1 MMSSLLSSACRPA
14 DRPSFSIVARMIM
27 RSNIKQRRAA
37 ALFAS
42 TLWSLITSTL
52 NANSRNASSHSARS
66 VRLNGIGQPHRVAY
80 QTHHSANQLKHSA
93 AVTHRRF
100 ALFLLASLAVPVTAH
115 GEVGA
120 TPEFQLT
127 DTCPASFGLIDD
139 GCVLRSRYREY
150 RSLHDAGVGG
160 LKTGLPPLREGFT
173 PQQIDLG
180 RYLFFD
186 PVLSADGSVS
196 CASCHDPAQ
205 GFADGRA
212 QAVGINGQILPRSAP
227 SLWNIGFFSTLL
239 WDGSKSSLEEQMQGP
254 LYSPVEMGSNPAQL
268 IEALNGNQTYRALFE
283 QAFDK
288 SPIAV
293 DQIYTAI
300 TAFESSLISLNS
312 RYDLYAHGYHAAL
325 NADEIAGL
333 NVFRSFVARC
343 GECHTPP
350 LFSNQ
355 QMAVLGVAD
364 APGELIDPGAEAI
377 TGDASQRGA
386 FRVPSLRNI
395 VRTAPYMHRGQ
406 KATLE
411 DAARFYTGGR
421 GHEVPEGESLMI
433 HWHIWEPRLTDREI
447 TLLATFMGTL
457 TDEAFMPEI
466 PTSVPSGLPVGGVAQ
481 SQQAPTEPLVHNKA
495 EIAATNSA
503 LHKNRP

>member
-1 MMSSLLSSACRPA
+1 L
-14 DRPSFSIVARMIM
+14 
-27 RSNIKQRRAA
+27 
-37 ALFAS
+37 
-42 TLWSLITSTL
+42 
-52 NANSRNASSHSARS
+52 RN
-66 VRLNGIGQPHRVAY
+66 
-80 QTHHSANQLKHSA
+80 
-93 AVTHRRF
+93 
-100 ALFLLASLAVPVTAH
+100 
-115 GEVGA
+115 
-120 TPEFQLT
+120 
-127 DTCPASFGLIDD
+127 
-139 GCVLRSRYREY
+139 RYREY
-150 RSLHDAGVGG
+150 RSLRDAGVGG
-160 LKTGLPPLREGFT
+160 LKTGLPPLREGFS

-186 PVLSADGSVS
+186 PVLSADGSIS

-212 QAVGINGQILPRSAP
+212 HAVGIDGQTLPRSAP

-239 WDGSKSSLEEQMQGP
+239 WDGSKTSLEEQMQGP
-254 LYSPVEMGSNPAQL
+254 LYSPVEMGNNPAAL
-268 IEALNGNQTYRALFE
+268 LKALNGNQTYRALFE
-283 QAFDK
+283 QAFGK
-288 SPIAV
+288 SPVAL

-325 NADEIAGL
+325 NENEIAGL
-333 NVFRSFVARC
+333 NIFRSFVARC
-343 GECHTPP
+343 AECHTPP

-355 QMAVLGVAD
+355 QLAVLGVAD

-447 TLLATFMGTL
+447 TLLATFMGAL
-457 TDEAFMPEI
+457 TDEAFMPQI
-466 PTSVPSGLPVGGVAQ
+466 PTAVPSGLTVVGVAQ
-481 SQQAPTEPLVHNKA
+481 AQQAPTEPLVHNKT
-495 EIAATNSA
+495 EIAATNNA

>member
-1 MMSSLLSSACRPA
+1 MMLSPLSPRCRRA
-14 DRPSFSIVARMIM
+14 ERPSSSIVARMM
-27 RSNIKQRRAA
+27 RTPIKQAKAAVYRLLTLLLVTSLLVPAA
-37 ALFAS
+37 A
-42 TLWSLITSTL
+42 
-52 NANSRNASSHSARS
+52 
-66 VRLNGIGQPHRVAY
+66 
-80 QTHHSANQLKHSA
+80 K
-93 AVTHRRF
+93 
-100 ALFLLASLAVPVTAH
+100 
-115 GEVGA
+115 GESPA
-120 TPEFQLT
+120 PLEFRLT
-127 DTCPASFGLIDD
+127 DTCPASFELQDG
-139 GCVLRSRYREY
+139 GCVLRNRYKAY
-150 RSLHDAGVGG
+150 RSLRDAGVGG
-160 LKTGLPPLREGFT
+160 LKTGLPLLREGFT

-196 CASCHDPAQ
+196 CASCHDPAK

-212 QAVGINGQILPRSAP
+212 QAVGISGQTLPRSAP

-254 LYSPVEMGSNPAQL
+254 LYSPVEMGNNPAQL
-268 IEALNGNQTYRALFE
+268 LEVLNGNPTYRTLFE
-283 QAFDK
+283 QALGS
-288 SPIAV
+288 SPIAL

-325 NADEIAGL
+325 NEEEIAGL

-343 GECHTPP
+343 AECHTPP

-355 QMAVLGVAD
+355 QLAVLGVAD
-364 APGELIDPGAEAI
+364 APGELIDLGAEAI

-395 VRTAPYMHRGQ
+395 TRTAPYMHRGQ

-411 DAARFYTGGR
+411 HAARFYTGGR

-433 HWHIWEPRLTDREI
+433 HWHIWEPQLTDREI
-447 TLLATFMGTL
+447 QLLATFMGAL

-466 PTSVPSGLPVGGVAQ
+466 PTAVPSGLPVTQARKFASDNDVGFGAQ
-481 SQQAPTEPLVHNKA
+481 
-495 EIAATNSA
+495 
-503 LHKNRP
+503 

>member
-1 MMSSLLSSACRPA
+1 MVRMMRAPIKQTKAAVYHLLALLLTASLLAPET
-14 DRPSFSIVARMIM
+14 V
-27 RSNIKQRRAA
+27 K
-37 ALFAS
+37 
-42 TLWSLITSTL
+42 
-52 NANSRNASSHSARS
+52 
-66 VRLNGIGQPHRVAY
+66 GQSP
-80 QTHHSANQLKHSA
+80 
-93 AVTHRRF
+93 
-100 ALFLLASLAVPVTAH
+100 ASLAFH
-115 GEVGA
+115 
-120 TPEFQLT
+120 LT
-127 DTCPASFGLIDD
+127 DTCPASFELQDG
-139 GCVLRSRYREY
+139 GCVLRSRYNEY
-150 RSLHDAGVGG
+150 RSLRNAGVGG
-160 LKTGLPPLREGFT
+160 LKTGLPPLREGFS

-205 GFADGRA
+205 GFVDGRA
-212 QAVGINGQILPRSAP
+212 QAVSIDGQTLPRSAP
-227 SLWNIGFFSTLL
+227 CLWNIGFFSTLL

-254 LYSPVEMGSNPAQL
+254 LYSPVEMGNNPAQL
-268 IEALNGNQTYRALFE
+268 LETLNSNPTYRALFE
-283 QAFDK
+283 QAFGS
-288 SPIAV
+288 SPIAL

-325 NADEIAGL
+325 NEDEVAGL

-343 GECHTPP
+343 AECHTPP

-355 QMAVLGVAD
+355 QLAVLGVAD

-406 KATLE
+406 KPTLE

-447 TLLATFMGTL
+447 TLLATFMGAL

-466 PTSVPSGLPVGGVAQ
+466 PTAVPSGLPIVGPFQA
-481 SQQAPTEPLVHNKA
+481 QQAPTEPLVHNKT
-495 EIAATNSA
+495 EIAATNNA

>member
-1 MMSSLLSSACRPA
+1 MMLSPLSPRCRRA
-14 DRPSFSIVARMIM
+14 ERPSSSIVARMM
-27 RSNIKQRRAA
+27 RTPIKQAKAAVYRLLTLLLVTSLLVPAA
-37 ALFAS
+37 A
-42 TLWSLITSTL
+42 
-52 NANSRNASSHSARS
+52 
-66 VRLNGIGQPHRVAY
+66 
-80 QTHHSANQLKHSA
+80 K
-93 AVTHRRF
+93 
-100 ALFLLASLAVPVTAH
+100 
-115 GEVGA
+115 GESPA
-120 TPEFQLT
+120 PLEFRLT
-127 DTCPASFGLIDD
+127 DTCPASFELQDG
-139 GCVLRSRYREY
+139 GCVLRNRYKAY
-150 RSLHDAGVGG
+150 RSLRDAGVGG
-160 LKTGLPPLREGFT
+160 LKTGLPLLREGFT

-196 CASCHDPAQ
+196 CASCHDPAK

-212 QAVGINGQILPRSAP
+212 QAVGISGQTLPRSAP

-254 LYSPVEMGSNPAQL
+254 LYSPVEMGNNPAQL
-268 IEALNGNQTYRALFE
+268 LEVLNGNPTYRTLFE
-283 QAFDK
+283 QALGS
-288 SPIAV
+288 SPIAL

-325 NADEIAGL
+325 NEEEIAGL

-343 GECHTPP
+343 AECHTPP

-355 QMAVLGVAD
+355 QLAVLGVAD
-364 APGELIDPGAEAI
+364 APGELIDLGAEVI

-395 VRTAPYMHRGQ
+395 TRTAPYMHRGQ

-411 DAARFYTGGR
+411 HAARFYTGGR

-433 HWHIWEPRLTDREI
+433 HWHIWEPQLTDREI
-447 TLLATFMGTL
+447 QLLATFMGAL

-466 PTSVPSGLPVGGVAQ
+466 PTAVPSGLPVTQARKFASGNDVGFGAQ
-481 SQQAPTEPLVHNKA
+481 
-495 EIAATNSA
+495 
-503 LHKNRP
+503 

>member
-1 MMSSLLSSACRPA
+1 MVAYMITRA
-14 DRPSFSIVARMIM
+14 D
-27 RSNIKQRRAA
+27 IKLRRAA
-37 ALFAS
+37 TLSSWTHWCQIRS
-42 TLWSLITSTL
+42 TLRACSCKI
-52 NANSRNASSHSARS
+52 NSHRARS
-66 VRLNGIGQPHRVAY
+66 AKFNGIDQPDGVADH
-80 QTHHSANQLKHSA
+80 THNSFSQVQHSTS
-93 AVTHRRF
+93 VTYP
-100 ALFLLASLAVPVTAH
+100 LFTVCLMASLAMPVLGHEELA
-115 GEVGA
+115 A
-120 TPEFQLT
+120 ALEFQLT
-127 DTCPASFGLIDD
+127 HTCPASFELQDG
-139 GCVLRSRYREY
+139 GCVLRNRYKEY
-150 RSLHDAGVGG
+150 RSLRDAGVGG
-160 LKTGLPPLREGFT
+160 LRTGLPPLREGFT

-212 QAVGINGQILPRSAP
+212 QAVGVSGQTLPRSAP

-254 LYSPVEMGSNPAQL
+254 LYSPVEMGNSPSHL
-268 IEALNGNQTYRALFE
+268 LDTLNGNPTYRTLFE
-283 QAFDK
+283 QAFGAA
-288 SPIAV
+288 PIALNH
-293 DQIYTAI
+293 IYTAI
-300 TAFESSLISLNS
+300 TAFEGSLVSLNS

-325 NADEIAGL
+325 NKEEIAGL

-343 GECHTPP
+343 AECHTPP

-355 QMAVLGVAD
+355 QLAVVGVAD
-364 APGELIDPGAEAI
+364 SPGEIIDPGAEAI

-395 VRTAPYMHRGQ
+395 TRTAPYMHRGQ

-433 HWHIWEPRLTDREI
+433 HWHIWEPHLTDREI
-447 TLLATFMGTL
+447 ELLVTFMGAL
-457 TDEAFMPEI
+457 TDETFMPEI
-466 PTSVPSGLPVGGVAQ
+466 PTAVPSGLPVAHDHKLASGNDIGFGAQ
-481 SQQAPTEPLVHNKA
+481 
-495 EIAATNSA
+495 
-503 LHKNRP
+503 

>member
-1 MMSSLLSSACRPA
+1 MKRAPIKQTKAAVYRLLSLLLVACLLAPL
-14 DRPSFSIVARMIM
+14 
-27 RSNIKQRRAA
+27 
-37 ALFAS
+37 ALK
-42 TLWSLITSTL
+42 
-52 NANSRNASSHSARS
+52 
-66 VRLNGIGQPHRVAY
+66 GE
-80 QTHHSANQLKHSA
+80 SA
-93 AVTHRRF
+93 A
-100 ALFLLASLAVPVTAH
+100 SID
-115 GEVGA
+115 
-120 TPEFQLT
+120 FQLT
-127 DTCPASFGLIDD
+127 NICPASFELQDG
-139 GCVLRSRYREY
+139 GCVLRSRYKDY
-150 RSLHDAGVGG
+150 RSLRDAGVGG

-186 PVLSADGSVS
+186 PVLSANGSVS
-196 CASCHDPAQ
+196 CATCHDPAQ

-212 QAVGINGQILPRSAP
+212 QAVGIDGQTLPRSAP

-254 LYSPVEMGSNPAQL
+254 LYSPVEMGNNPAQL
-268 IEALNGNQTYRALFE
+268 LEVLNGNPTYRALFE
-283 QAFDK
+283 QAFGS
-288 SPIAV
+288 SPIAL
-293 DQIYTAI
+293 DHIYTAI

-325 NADEIAGL
+325 NEAEIAGL

-343 GECHTPP
+343 AECHTPP

-355 QMAVLGVAD
+355 QLAVLGVAD
-364 APGELIDPGAEAI
+364 APGEIIDPGAEAV

-395 VRTAPYMHRGQ
+395 ALTAPYMHRGQ

-433 HWHIWEPRLTDREI
+433 HWHIWEPQLTDREI
-447 TLLATFMGTL
+447 QLLATFMGAL

-466 PTSVPSGLPVGGVAQ
+466 PIAVPSGLPVTQSHKLASGKEVGFGAQ
-481 SQQAPTEPLVHNKA
+481 
-495 EIAATNSA
+495 
-503 LHKNRP
+503 

>member
-1 MMSSLLSSACRPA
+1 MMMRA
-14 DRPSFSIVARMIM
+14 D
-27 RSNIKQRRAA
+27 IKLRKAA
-37 ALFAS
+37 
-42 TLWSLITSTL
+42 I
-52 NANSRNASSHSARS
+52 
-66 VRLNGIGQPHRVAY
+66 HRV
-80 QTHHSANQLKHSA
+80 L
-93 AVTHRRF
+93 
-100 ALFLLASLAVPVTAH
+100 ALFLLASLVGPVPAS
-115 GEVGA
+115 GERAA
-120 TPEFQLT
+120 TSGFHLT
-127 DTCPASFGLIDD
+127 ETCPASFELIDD
-139 GCVLRSRYREY
+139 SCVLRSRDREY
-150 RSLHDAGVGG
+150 RPRRDAGVGG

-212 QAVGINGQILPRSAP
+212 QAVGINGQTLPRSAP

-254 LYSPVEMGSNPAQL
+254 LYSPVEMGNSPTAL
-268 IEALNGNQTYRALFE
+268 LEALNGNQTYRALFE
-283 QAFDK
+283 QAFGT
-288 SPIAV
+288 SPIAL
-293 DQIYTAI
+293 DHIYTAI
-300 TAFESSLISLNS
+300 AAFESSLISLNS

-325 NADEIAGL
+325 NEDEIAGL

-343 GECHTPP
+343 AECHTPP

-355 QMAVLGVAD
+355 QLAVLGVAD
-364 APGELIDPGAEAI
+364 APGELIDPGAQAI
-377 TGDASQRGA
+377 TGDATQRGA

-411 DAARFYTGGR
+411 DVARFYTGGR

-447 TLLATFMGTL
+447 TLLATFMGAL
-457 TDEAFMPEI
+457 TDEAFMPQI
-466 PTSVPSGLPVGGVAQ
+466 PAVVPSGLPVVGVVQA
-481 SQQAPTEPLVHNKA
+481 QQAPTEPLVHNKA
-495 EIAATNSA
+495 QIVATNNA

>member
-1 MMSSLLSSACRPA
+1 MASLLVPA
-14 DRPSFSIVARMIM
+14 
-27 RSNIKQRRAA
+27 
-37 ALFAS
+37 
-42 TLWSLITSTL
+42 
-52 NANSRNASSHSARS
+52 S
-66 VRLNGIGQPHRVAY
+66 VKGQSP
-80 QTHHSANQLKHSA
+80 
-93 AVTHRRF
+93 
-100 ALFLLASLAVPVTAH
+100 ASLD
-115 GEVGA
+115 
-120 TPEFQLT
+120 FQLT
-127 DTCPASFGLIDD
+127 DTCPASFELQDG
-139 GCVLRSRYREY
+139 GCVLRSRYKEY
-150 RSLHDAGVGG
+150 RSLRDAGVGG

-196 CASCHDPAQ
+196 CATCHDPAQ

-212 QAVGINGQILPRSAP
+212 QAVGIDGQTLPRSAP

-254 LYSPVEMGSNPAQL
+254 LYSPVEMGNNPAQL
-268 IEALNGNQTYRALFE
+268 LEALNGNTTYRALFE
-283 QAFDK
+283 QAFGS
-288 SPIAV
+288 SPIAL
-293 DQIYTAI
+293 DHIYTAI

-325 NADEIAGL
+325 NEEEIAGL

-343 GECHTPP
+343 AECHTPP

-355 QMAVLGVAD
+355 QLAVLGVAD

-395 VRTAPYMHRGQ
+395 ALTAPYMHRGQ

-447 TLLATFMGTL
+447 QLLASFMGAL

-466 PTSVPSGLPVGGVAQ
+466 PAVVPSGLPVAHGHKLASGNEIGFGAQ
-481 SQQAPTEPLVHNKA
+481 
-495 EIAATNSA
+495 
-503 LHKNRP
+503 